1 MKVITDLLTNKWFW
15 IGAIGLIIVIVVIPK
30 LFKKKLTQPTKWS
43 EEGKDQESSTT
54 AVDTDLQRLAKKGIV
69 PSYTKTELAS
79 KAEVL
84 HTAMDGCLTDYPA
97 ILRVFASLRNEADVY
112 ALIDVYG
119 IRKISCWARLGT
131 SIGDGTLSQHLAVE
145 ADEPTK
151 KALNDASRYK
161 GWGFRI

>member
-15 IGAIGLIIVIVVIPK
+15 IGAIGLIIVVIVIPK
-30 LFKKKLTQPTKWS
+30 LFRNKTTKPPKFT
-43 EEGKDQESSTT
+43 EEGKDQELSTT
-54 AVDTDLQRLAKKGIV
+54 AVDSDLQRLAKKGIV

-84 HTAMDGCLTDYPA
+84 HTALDGCGTDYGA
-97 ILRVFASLRNEADVY
+97 ILRVFGSLRNEADVY

-119 IRKISCWARLGT
+119 IRKITCWARMGT

-145 ADEPTK
+145 ADEKTK
-151 KALNDASRYK
+151 KALNDAAKFK
-161 GWGFRI
+161 GWNFRI